1 MTKKVGLVY
10 QGGGDFIPG
19 VPARDLTHDEA
30 KKHADMIGANEQA
43 TGKTMYIVPRS
54 IEVPVTAGKE
64 NKDG

>member
-19 VPARDLTHDEA
+19 VPARDLTPDEA
-30 KKHADMIGANEQA
+30 KKHVDIIGANEQA
-43 TGKTMYIVPRS
+43 TGRAMYIVPRS
-54 IEVPVTAGKE
+54 IEVPAVTGKE